1 MPRAVNRPRTPLS
14 LIRRRFSGRR
24 EALDQD
30 ADPDT
35 DPAAPRRGRFSP
47 FPRSIAGQMLALAV
61 TIAVLLIAAATT
73 VLVAQDR
80 KEATREARTRALAVA
95 ETFAHSPAVL
105 DALKS
110 ASPSTTLQPLA
121 EATRHDARVAYIV
134 VTNPKGIRYSH
145 PDPRAIGLPTNATVW
160 PATAGHTF
168 TDQVIGKS
176 LHSPSIRAVVPVFD
190 ARHTVVGTVMTGV
203 PVASVVHQV
212 DGQLPPLLGSAG
224 IALALS
230 MGGIAWLS
238 KRLRRQTHGL
248 GPTEITRMYEH
259 HDAVLHAVREGVLIA
274 DRERRLL
281 LANDEAHRLLGLPT
295 DVQGRHADDLALGPA
310 LTRLLAS
317 GRVATD
323 EVHPAGD
330 RLLAVNQQPT
340 YWNGRV
346 LGTVT
351 TLRDTTELRSLA
363 GQADVARERL
373 RLLYDAGMTIGTTLD
388 VSRTAGELVA
398 SVVPRFADHAVV
410 DLSDSVLHGEEPQ
423 GDDTGPLRRA
433 AQLPLPGAASPRAVG
448 ELVDFP
454 PSSPQALSLKTKR
467 PVAEPEPAE
476 ELAEVPVEEAAGVA
490 QRVPGPLASPDLPD
504 HGMIAVPLRA
514 RGAVLG
520 VVSLFRTRA
529 PGGAGPFH
537 TEDLSLAEELVNH
550 TAVCIDNARR
560 YAREHATAVSLQRS
574 LLPHGLPEQNA
585 VDAAYR
591 YLPGQATTAGSW
603 FDVIPLSSA
612 RVALVAGD
620 VTGHGLHAAVAM
632 GRLRTAVHNFSD
644 LDLVPDELM
653 ARLDDL
659 VIRLDRDEGRPAGGE
674 RSPGDAGD
682 ANGSVLTGATCLYV
696 VYDPVRRQCVM
707 ARAGHPPPVLILP
720 DGTADFPRVR
730 DCLPLGLGGQPFESL
745 TVDVPENSRLVL
757 YTDGLLNH
765 HNPEPA
771 TGQDWLR
778 QVLARPGRSP
788 QETCD
793 AVLDALVP
801 DRLGHPGDDIALLVA
816 RTRALDDAHLARWDV
831 PADPAKVAE
840 TRAAVERR
848 LTAWGLD
855 DTVFTT
861 ELILSELITNA
872 IRYASP
878 PIELRLLRDRTLIC
892 EVSDASSTS
901 PHVRR
906 AATTDE
912 GGRGLF
918 LISQLTQR
926 WGTRYTSRGKVVW
939 TEQSLSTGEE
949 EGPGGSAT
957 P

>member
-1 MPRAVNRPRTPLS
+1 MPRAAERSRTPLD
-14 LIRRRFSGRR
+14 LIRRRFPKRR
-24 EALDQD
+24 ARLDQA
-30 ADPDT
+30 ADPDPV
-35 DPAAPRRGRFSP
+35 PATPRRGRFRLVP
-47 FPRSIAGQMLALAV
+47 HSIAGQMLALAV

-73 VLVAQDR
+73 VLVLQDR
-80 KEATREARTRALAVA
+80 KEAVREARTRALAVA

-105 DALKS
+105 DGLKS
-110 ASPSTTLQPLA
+110 TSPSTTLQPLA
-121 EATRHDARVAYIV
+121 EATRRDARVAYIV
-134 VTNPKGIRYSH
+134 VTNAKGIRYSH
-145 PDPRAIGLPTNATVW
+145 PDPHAIGLPTNATVW
-160 PATAGHTF
+160 PATVGRTF
-168 TDQVIGKS
+168 TDQIIGRS

-190 ARHTVVGTVMTGV
+190 TRHTVVGTVMTGV

-212 DGQLPPLLGSAG
+212 DEQLPPLLGSAG
-224 IALALS
+224 VALALS

-248 GPTEITRMYEH
+248 GPAEITRMYEH

-274 DRERRLL
+274 DRDRRLL
-281 LANDEAHRLLGLPT
+281 LANDEAHRLLGLPP
-295 DVQGRHADDLALGPA
+295 DVQGRRADDLALGPA
-310 LTRLLAS
+310 LTRLLTS

-340 YWNGRV
+340 SWGGRV

-373 RLLYDAGMTIGTTLD
+373 RLLYDAGLTIGTTLD
-388 VSRTAGELVA
+388 VSRTAEELVA
-398 SVVPRFADHAVV
+398 AVVPRFADHAVV
-410 DLSDSVLHGEEPQ
+410 DLSDSVLHGEEPH

-433 AQLPLPGAASPRAVG
+433 ARRPLTGAPSARAVG
-448 ELVDFP
+448 DLVHFP
-454 PSSPQALSLKTKR
+454 PSSPQARSLKAGR
-467 PVAEPEPAE
+467 SVAEPRMAQ
-476 ELAEVPVEEAAGVA
+476 AAAAGPH
-490 QRVPGPLASPDLPD
+490 RVPGPLTSPDLPD
-504 HGMIAVPLRA
+504 HAMIAVPLRA

-520 VVSLFRTRA
+520 VVSLFRAKT
-529 PGGAGPFH
+529 PGGDGAFD
-537 TEDLSLAEELVNH
+537 TEDLSLAEELVSH

-560 YAREHATAVSLQRS
+560 YAREHTTAVSLQRS

-591 YLPGQATTAGSW
+591 YLPGEATTAGGW

-644 LDLVPDELM
+644 LDLVPEELM

-659 VIRLDRDEGRPAGGE
+659 VTRLDRDEGRPAGGE
-674 RSPGDAGD
+674 QRPGRAGSAD
-682 ANGSVLTGATCLYV
+682 GSVLTGATCLYV

-720 DGTADFPRVR
+720 DGTADFPRLR
-730 DCLPLGLGGQPFESL
+730 ECPPLGLGGQPFESL

-757 YTDGLLNH
+757 YTDGLLKH
-765 HNPEPA
+765 HNPQPS
-771 TGQDWLR
+771 TGQEWLR

-816 RTRALDDAHLARWDV
+816 RTRALDDEHLASWDV
-831 PADPAKVAE
+831 PADPAMVAG

-848 LTAWGLD
+848 LTDWGLD

-939 TEQSLSTGEE
+939 TEQSLTTGEE
-949 EGPGGSAT
+949 EGPEGSAI

>member
-1 MPRAVNRPRTPLS
+1 MPRAVNRSRTPLS
-14 LIRRRFSGRR
+14 LTGRRLPGRR
-24 EALDQD
+24 ERLDQG
-30 ADPDT
+30 ADPDP
-35 DPAAPRRGRFSP
+35 DPAAPRRGRLSLLP
-47 FPRSIAGQMLALAV
+47 HSIAGQMLALAV

-73 VLVAQDR
+73 VLVLQDR
-80 KEATREARTRALAVA
+80 KEATQEARTRALAVA

-121 EATRHDARVAYIV
+121 EATRRDARVAYIV

-145 PDPRAIGLPTNATVW
+145 PDPRAIGLPSNATVW

-168 TDQVIGKS
+168 TDKVIGRS

-190 ARHTVVGTVMTGV
+190 ARHSVVGTVMTGV

-212 DGQLPPLLGSAG
+212 NGQLPPLLGSAG
-224 IALALS
+224 VALALS

-274 DRERRLL
+274 DHERRLL
-281 LANDEAHRLLGLPT
+281 LANDEAHRLLGLPP
-295 DVQGRHADDLALGPA
+295 DVQGRHAGDLALGPA
-310 LTRLLAS
+310 LTRMLTS

-340 YWNGRV
+340 VWNGRV

-388 VSRTAGELVA
+388 VGRIAEELVA
-398 SVVPRFADHAVV
+398 AVVPRFADHAVV
-410 DLSDSVLHGEEPQ
+410 DLSDAVLHGEEPP
-423 GDDTGPLRRA
+423 GDGTGPLCRA
-433 AQLPLPGAASPRAVG
+433 AQAPLPGTPSSRAVG
-448 ELVDFP
+448 DLVRFP
-454 PSSPQALSLKTKR
+454 PSSPQARSLKAQR
-467 PVAEPEPAE
+467 PVAEPDPAGEP
-476 ELAEVPVEEAAGVA
+476 VAGPH
-490 QRVPGPLASPDLPD
+490 RTPGPLTSPDLPD
-504 HGMIAVPLRA
+504 HAMIAVPLRA

-520 VVSLFRTRA
+520 LVSLFRATTSGS
-529 PGGAGPFH
+529 GGHSPFD

-585 VDAAYR
+585 VDAASR
-591 YLPGQATTAGSW
+591 YLPGQATTAGGW

-644 LDLVPDELM
+644 LDLVPEELM

-674 RSPGDAGD
+674 QRPGPAGD
-682 ANGSVLTGATCLYV
+682 ADGSVLTGATCLYV

-707 ARAGHPPPVLILP
+707 ARAGHPLPVLILP

-730 DCLPLGLGGQPFESL
+730 DCPALGLGGQPFESL

-757 YTDGLLNH
+757 YTDGLLKH

-771 TGQDWLR
+771 TGQEWLR

-816 RTRALDDAHLARWDV
+816 RTRALDDEHLARWDV
-831 PADPAKVAE
+831 PADPATVAG

-848 LTAWGLD
+848 LTDWGLD

-892 EVSDASSTS
+892 EVSDAGSTS

-926 WGTRYTSRGKVVW
+926 WGTRYTPRGKVVW
-939 TEQSLSTGEE
+939 TEQSLPTGEE
-949 EGPGGSAT
+949 QEGLGRAANP
-957 P
+957 

>member
-1 MPRAVNRPRTPLS
+1 MPRAVNRSRTPLS
-14 LIRRRFSGRR
+14 LIRRRFFPGRR
-24 EALDQD
+24 EPLDQG
-30 ADPDT
+30 AGPDPEPT
-35 DPAAPRRGRFSP
+35 TPRRGRFP
-47 FPRSIAGQMLALAV
+47 LIPHSIAGQMLALAV
-61 TIAVLLIAAATT
+61 TIAVLLIAAATA
-73 VLVAQDR
+73 VLVVQDR
-80 KEATREARTRALAVA
+80 KEATQEARTRALAVA

-121 EATRHDARVAYIV
+121 EATRRDAQVAYIV
-134 VTNPKGIRYSH
+134 VTDPKGIRYSH
-145 PDPRAIGLPTNATVW
+145 PDPHAIGLPSNATVW
-160 PATAGHTF
+160 PATVGRTF
-168 TDQVIGKS
+168 TDEVVGRS

-203 PVASVVHQV
+203 PVASVIHQV

-224 IALALS
+224 VALALS

-238 KRLRRQTHGL
+238 RRLRRQTHGL
-248 GPTEITRMYEH
+248 GPAEITRMYEH

-274 DRERRLL
+274 DRDRRLL
-281 LANDEAHRLLGLPT
+281 LANDEAHRLLGLPP
-295 DVQGRHADDLALGPA
+295 DVQARHADDLALGPA

-340 YWNGRV
+340 LWNGRV

-388 VSRTAGELVA
+388 VSRTAEELVA
-398 SVVPRFADHAVV
+398 AFVPRFADHAIV
-410 DLSDSVLHGEEPQ
+410 DLSDSVLHGEEPH

-433 AQLPLPGAASPRAVG
+433 ARLPLPGAPSSRAVG
-448 ELVDFP
+448 QLVHYP
-454 PSSPQALSLKTKR
+454 PSSPQARSLKTGK
-467 PVAEPEPAE
+467 PVAEPEPA
-476 ELAEVPVEEAAGVA
+476 AESAAGPHC
-490 QRVPGPLASPDLPD
+490 VPGPLRSPDLPD
-504 HGMIAVPLRA
+504 HVMIAVPLRA

-520 VVSLFRTRA
+520 VVGLFRAKTAR
-529 PGGAGPFH
+529 PDGGGPFD
-537 TEDLSLAEELVNH
+537 TEDLSLAEELVH
-550 TAVCIDNARR
+550 HAAVCIDNSRR

-574 LLPHGLPEQNA
+574 LLPHDLPEQNA
-585 VDAAYR
+585 VDAAHR
-591 YLPGQATTAGSW
+591 YLPGEATTAGGW

-644 LDLVPDELM
+644 LDLVPDELL

-659 VIRLDRDEGRPAGGE
+659 VIRLDRDEGRPADGKP
-674 RSPGDAGD
+674 RSGAARAAD
-682 ANGSVLTGATCLYV
+682 GSVLTGATCLYV

-707 ARAGHPPPVLILP
+707 ARAGHPLPVLILP
-720 DGTADFPRVR
+720 DGTADFPRIR
-730 DCLPLGLGGQPFESL
+730 DCPPLGMGGQPFESL
-745 TVDVPENSRLVL
+745 TVDIPENSRLVL
-757 YTDGLLNH
+757 YTDGLLKH
-765 HNPEPA
+765 HNPQPA

-816 RTRALDDAHLARWDV
+816 RTRALDDDHLACWDV
-831 PADPAKVAE
+831 PADPAMVAE

-848 LTAWGLD
+848 LTEWGLD
-855 DTVFTT
+855 DAVFTT

-926 WGTRYTSRGKVVW
+926 WGTRYTSRGKVIW
-939 TEQSLSTGEE
+939 TEQSLEPEAEAGE
-949 EGPGGSAT
+949 
-957 P
+957 